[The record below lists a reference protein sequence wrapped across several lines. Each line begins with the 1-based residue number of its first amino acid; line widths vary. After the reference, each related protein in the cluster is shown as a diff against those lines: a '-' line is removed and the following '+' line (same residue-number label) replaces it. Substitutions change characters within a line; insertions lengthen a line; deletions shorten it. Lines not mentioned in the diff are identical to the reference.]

1 LIISPIAQQRCFVH
15 DYREAVARCP
25 ACHNTFCREC
35 VTEHEGR
42 VVCAA
47 CLKNA
52 LGTRSE
58 SRHRLRRLLTAC
70 LPIAAL
76 LIAWW
81 VFYGIGRILIMIP
94 APVHDGSAWSE

>member
-1 LIISPIAQQRCFVH
+1 
-15 DYREAVARCP
+15 
-25 ACHNTFCREC
+25 

-47 CLKNA
+47 CLKKA
-52 LGTRSE
+52 LGTRAE
-58 SRHRLRRLLTAC
+58 SRHTFRRLLTAS

-81 VFYGIGRILIMIP
+81 LFYGIGRFLMTIT
-94 APVHDGSAWSE
+94 APVHDGSAWSK

>member
-1 LIISPIAQQRCFVH
+1 MIISPISQQRCFIH

-25 ACHNTFCREC
+25 ACRNTFCREC

-47 CLKNA
+47 CLKKT
-52 LGTRSE
+52 LGTRAE
-58 SRHRLRRLLTAC
+58 SRHSLRRFVIAG
-70 LPIAAL
+70 LPIVAL

-81 VFYGIGRILIMIP
+81 MFYGIGRILLSIP
-94 APVHDGSAWSE
+94 SSVHDGSAWSK